1 MANQSRTVEIQHKAH
16 IWFARRVAEELAGE
30 LGFDRVAV
38 NEIGLAVTEL
48 ATNLVK
54 HHAENGRIISSVV
67 DKKDRKGIIIMAVD
81 SGPGIPDV
89 SLALEDGHSTCGT
102 MGTGLGAVNRLM
114 DEFEVESGTME
125 MARVHPCEVGT
136 RITCRKWRPRQTT
149 TTANS
154 ASLINFSVM
163 SRPMAGEKCCGDA
176 YFLKHY
182 ENVYFVAL
190 LDGLGH
196 GEQACIAAQTA
207 VGFIRDNYKKS
218 MQFIFEGVHR
228 VCKATR
234 GVAMSAFRI
243 DLDNKIFYYAGIGN
257 IVTRVF
263 HSPSRITPVNLNGT
277 LGLILKKVRVFEYS
291 WQGGTV
297 VAYTDGISNKW
308 KLNDFPELESKP
320 PAATASFLLK
330 RLGRNT
336 DDATIIVG
344 K

>member
-1 MANQSRTVEIQHKAH
+1 MANHSRTVEVQHEAH
-16 IWFARRVAEELAGE
+16 IGFARRIAEGLAGE
-30 LGFDRVAV
+30 LGFGRTAIS
-38 NEIGLAVTEL
+38 EIGLAVTEL

-54 HHAENGRIISSVV
+54 HHAENGRIISRIVEN
-67 DKKDRKGIIIMAVD
+67 KDRKGIEIMAVD

-89 SLALEDGHSTCGT
+89 NLAMEDGHSTCGT

-114 DEFEVESGTME
+114 DEFEVESGTMDT
-125 MARVHPCEVGT
+125 ARVHPCEVGT
-136 RITCRKWRPRQTT
+136 RITCRKWRPRETSTT
-149 TTANS
+149 VNS
-154 ASLINFSVM
+154 TGLINFSVM
-163 SRPMAGEKCCGDA
+163 SRPIIGEKCCGDA

-182 ENVYFVAL
+182 DNAYFVAL

-196 GEQACIAAQTA
+196 GEKACIAAQTA
-207 VGFIRDNYKKS
+207 VGFIRDNYRKN

-263 HSPSRITPVNLNGT
+263 HSPSRISPANFNGT
-277 LGLILKKVRVFEYS
+277 LGLVFEKVRVFEYS

-297 VAYTDGISNKW
+297 VAYTDGISSKW
-308 KLNDFPELESKP
+308 KLDDFPELRNKP
-320 PAATASFLLK
+320 PAKIASFLLK
-330 RLGRNT
+330 RLGRDA